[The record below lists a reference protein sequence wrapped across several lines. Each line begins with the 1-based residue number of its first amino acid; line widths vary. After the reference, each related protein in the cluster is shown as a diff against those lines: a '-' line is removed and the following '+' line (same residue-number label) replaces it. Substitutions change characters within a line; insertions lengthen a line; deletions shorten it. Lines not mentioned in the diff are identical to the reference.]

1 MTWEPVSAGERLNIP
16 ASLHNATIEAVEAY
30 LRNKQQVGGS
40 LIGRAPTQA
49 LVRISNNSGIDLGI
63 GQIIGIDV
71 PIWPGSAL
79 NPVPS
84 TAGLDKFLAGDIILG
99 GAEPVD
105 PDHIGMFAVAVEPIL
120 DGAVG
125 KACVQGL
132 VRVKVKIDDLEVAE
146 WADITDGEV
155 DYLTASAN
163 GAARILW
170 YEGAATGTL
179 WCVCLLG
186 SFGDGSGPKTAG
198 QKVYS
203 FVAHYAGYGS
213 VGEPSNIAF
222 YTVPGCRN
230 SFLEIGLDVRECTE
244 WYSPTGTHPAYV
256 KPATSGGPLS
266 QVAWGN
272 PIASWDGDDD
282 EYILLA
288 YTARDSDGLP
298 LGHGVNALPGYN
310 IRARIQADGTLELS
324 TLDATNNSHALVI
337 AGFVRRVVHPR
348 IEVGTQ
354 IEFGHLEACVGAH
367 EDNGYEW
374 DSVWGDGVWEPYVAP

>member
-1 MTWEPVSAGERLNIP
+1 MTDTETQHGDPTQRIAVLEKELADIKRGLWGAVPPSTVISIDSRIENLKRDLSSRVDQQSDPVVSTGPELGEEFVDPPITEIEWGLLTSTP
-16 ASLHNATIEAVEAY
+16 TASSPTVELQPCDQDGTEYTDADPVTVYVKNDGSDADIHNRDWTTETFLSFVRFPWDDTLGVSGVLIGEGGD
-30 LRNKQQVGGS
+30 GGS
-40 LIGRAPTQA
+40 GQA
-49 LVRISNNSGIDLGI
+49 KS
-63 GQIIGIDV
+63 
-71 PIWPGSAL
+71 
-79 NPVPS
+79 S
-84 TAGLDKFLAGDIILG
+84 T
-99 GAEPVD
+99 
-105 PDHIGMFAVAVEPIL
+105 
-120 DGAVG
+120 
-125 KACVQGL
+125 
-132 VRVKVKIDDLEVAE
+132 
-146 WADITDGEV
+146 
-155 DYLTASAN
+155 
-163 GAARILW
+163 
-170 YEGAATGTL
+170 
-179 WCVCLLG
+179 
-186 SFGDGSGPKTAG
+186 
-198 QKVYS
+198 YS

-354 IEFGHLEACVGAH
+354 IEFGHLEACVGDH